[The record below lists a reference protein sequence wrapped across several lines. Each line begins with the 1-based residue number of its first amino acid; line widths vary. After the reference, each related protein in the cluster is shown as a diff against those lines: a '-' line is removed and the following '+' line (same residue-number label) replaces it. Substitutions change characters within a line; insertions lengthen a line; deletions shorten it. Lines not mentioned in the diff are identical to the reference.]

1 MDNFH
6 KVKEIILT
14 IFENNE
20 LVINNE
26 ILLST
31 SLKDDLEMDS
41 IMMAELSVRIED
53 EFGMDV
59 FEHGL
64 LYSMEEIL
72 LKISESENLR

>member
-41 IMMAELSVRIED
+41 IMMAELSVRLED

-72 LKISESENLR
+72 LKISESKT